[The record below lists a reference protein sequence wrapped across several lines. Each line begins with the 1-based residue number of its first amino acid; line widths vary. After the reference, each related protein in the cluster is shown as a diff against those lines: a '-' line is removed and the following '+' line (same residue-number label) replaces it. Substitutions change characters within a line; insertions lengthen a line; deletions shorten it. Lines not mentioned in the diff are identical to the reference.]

1 MLPATTWP
9 RVLTPGA
16 MYCTPGTSRMA
27 SASSGVSELALPWP
41 MRTPPCWKL
50 PALTMIML
58 VPADWICVSIDDC
71 APVPSATIV
80 ITADTPMIMP
90 SMVSAVRILL
100 RASALK
106 ATRNTINKDMPIAFC
121 LQPSAFCFSYCLLD
135 RGQVGELVGGG
146 APVGDGA
153 IGLHHAVAERHDARA
168 VLGDIRFVRDQH
180 DGDAALD
187 VEALEQPH
195 HLDAGS
201 RIEVA
206 GRLVGQQDRRVV
218 DQRARDR
225 HALLLSARQ
234 LVGMMAESIA
244 QADGCEH
251 LLCDPMAL

>member
-90 SMVSAVRILL
+90 SMVRAVRILL
-100 RASALK
+100 RPSALS
-106 ATRNTINKDMPIAFC
+106 ATRSVIRIDMSDRLCFLGKVCQLVRRHQSGGHGLVDDDVAIA
-121 LQPSAFCFSYCLLD
+121 
-135 RGQVGELVGGG
+135 E
-146 APVGDGA
+146 GD
-153 IGLHHAVAERHDARA
+153 DARA
-168 VLGDIRFVRDQH
+168 VVGDVHFV
-180 DGDAALD
+180 
-187 VEALEQPH
+187 
-195 HLDAGS
+195 
-201 RIEVA
+201 
-206 GRLVGQQDRRVV
+206 
-218 DQRARDR
+218 
-225 HALLLSARQ
+225 
-234 LVGMMAESIA
+234 
-244 QADGCEH
+244 
-251 LLCDPMAL
+251 